1 MISELTMAMSK
12 LHESLVAVAGRL
24 QGVHSKVEQ
33 QKEQYLNFRK
43 YVLKDSSN
51 VFEDIKADGKTN
63 RNSIGKVTSGPTPFG
78 PGMYEIIYSIFY
90 SVFYSNDAYR
100 QNYIALF

>member
-1 MISELTMAMSK
+1 MAMGK

-24 QGVHSKVEQ
+24 QGVHTKVQQ

-51 VFEDIKADGKTN
+51 VFEDIKLV
-63 RNSIGKVTSGPTPFG
+63 SKVNKNNIVKMTSGPTPFA
-78 PGMYEIIYSIFY
+78 PGKF
-90 SVFYSNDAYR
+90 
-100 QNYIALF
+100 NYVYYFA

>member
-24 QGVHSKVEQ
+24 QGVHFKVQQ

-43 YVLKDSSN
+43 YVLKDSTN
-51 VFEDIKADGKTN
+51 VFEDITSTGKVS
-63 RNSIGKVTSGPTPFG
+63 RSSIGKITSGPTPFG
-78 PGMYEIIYSIFY
+78 PGTYNQY
-90 SVFYSNDAYR
+90 
-100 QNYIALF
+100 